1 MRTVIVAAVS
11 TGAQATEDK
20 YSIPQQLE
28 VCRATCEQRGWTILQ
43 EISIPGHSRNY
54 DWLHEIVS
62 ECPEYGRLV
71 KVIESQ
77 TVDLVVC
84 RDYDRL
90 WRTDALRAQLTAL
103 CRQYGV
109 QIFSLNQPIEV
120 RDREHLTVGSDSR
133 LIIEAMSGVISQIE
147 NEARKRRHR
156 LGMVNRARRGL
167 PPATPAYGYRKDG
180 DRVSIIPAEAQW
192 VQWMYE
198 RRLEGYGFRLL
209 MNELNDLGVPSPRGT
224 LWSIPTVRRI
234 VHRPFYAGRL
244 KWRGEVYDGI
254 QEPIIDRELWDRVQR
269 VNHAG
274 AAWHFPQREIRH
286 PLVSLAICGYCG
298 VHMIHSSDRYAGFR
312 CGRYL
317 RSGGRRCQCN
327 WNGAGRVGAYVL
339 DAVLS
344 FLDNPQALAEH
355 QSRDNQASR
364 NAELGQIQTRLTELG
379 EAKERLLRLFETG
392 KIAMSDIIVRYEE
405 VSEQIQRLEV
415 KRSDLEEHH
424 HPDRT
429 ATNDLQRVLD
439 RLPHLSPGALRAV
452 YMGVIESVELR
463 KGQSPII
470 RWL

>member
-1 MRTVIVAAVS
+1 MRAVTVAAVS
-11 TGAQATEDK
+11 TGAQASEDK

-28 VCRATCEQRGWTILQ
+28 ACRATCKQRGWTIIE
-43 EISIPGHSRNY
+43 EITIPGHSRNY

-62 ECPEYGRLV
+62 NCPEYGQLV
-71 KVIESQ
+71 KMIESQ

-120 RDREHLTVGSDSR
+120 RDREHLTIGSDSR

-156 LGMVNRARRGL
+156 LGMINRARRGL

-198 RRLEGYGFRLL
+198 RRVEGYGFRLL

-286 PLVSLAICGYCG
+286 PLVSLAVCGYCG
-298 VHMIHSSDRYAGFR
+298 VHMIYSADRYAGFR

-317 RSGGRRCQCN
+317 RVAD
-327 WNGAGRVGAYVL
+327 GA
-339 DAVLS
+339 
-344 FLDNPQALAEH
+344 
-355 QSRDNQASR
+355 ASPIGT
-364 NAELGQIQTRLTELG
+364 GQIASGT
-379 EAKERLLRLFETG
+379 
-392 KIAMSDIIVRYEE
+392 MCWMPS
-405 VSEQIQRLEV
+405 
-415 KRSDLEEHH
+415 
-424 HPDRT
+424 
-429 ATNDLQRVLD
+429 
-439 RLPHLSPGALRAV
+439 
-452 YMGVIESVELR
+452 
-463 KGQSPII
+463 
-470 RWL
+470 